1 MPCSLSFLMEVVP
14 ETMELCRN
22 ASMSKRARTA
32 SMLAAQVAE
41 AARTVA
47 AAAHLTAMCAKS
59 AVKAADE
66 AMEKAHEL
74 QIMADEAAA
83 DVAVD
88 LTKMNDEATD
98 EHDTLV
104 RAATPDSSWDNE

>member
-1 MPCSLSFLMEVVP
+1 MPGSLSFLMEVVP
-14 ETMELCRN
+14 ETMVLCRN

-32 SMLAAQVAE
+32 GMLAAQVAE

>member
-83 DVAVD
+83 DVAID
-88 LTKMNDEATD
+88 LTNEATD

>member
-1 MPCSLSFLMEVVP
+1 MPCSLSLFMEVVP
-14 ETMELCRN
+14 DTMELCRH

-32 SMLAAQVAE
+32 SLLAIQVAD

-66 AMEKAHEL
+66 AMEKAREL
-74 QIMADEAAA
+74 QVMADEAAA
-83 DVAVD
+83 DVAVE
-88 LTKMNDEATD
+88 LAEMSEATD
-98 EHDTLV
+98 EHVTLV